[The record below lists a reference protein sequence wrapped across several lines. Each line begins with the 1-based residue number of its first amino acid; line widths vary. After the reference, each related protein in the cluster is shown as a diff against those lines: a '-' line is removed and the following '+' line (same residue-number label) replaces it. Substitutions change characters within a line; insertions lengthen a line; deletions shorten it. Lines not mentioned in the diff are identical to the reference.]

1 MIIKKLFIYILF
13 FLSIEFLVADQ
24 LINEVKQ
31 FSINKEYANKFSQLI
46 VQSKDGRMKPLDTL
60 NIDILNKISSKRT
73 FYNLNHN
80 QVVLGMIFNS
90 NIWKQVPM
98 YKINNSKIKKIL
110 NTNENRVSYNFLFS
124 NLGEYKLERYTNPI
138 LNLEAKEQNAFQK
151 ELLKI
156 NELIAI
162 SNFIYNEGFLKI
174 YPLKNIENNR
184 WFSPYTLKENFKNEA
199 KYEAQILYVSN
210 KKAVQSAFI
219 DNNWK
224 DALLIVDKISN
235 HQKKYAKELLPSPTL
250 IKAELFYNKI
260 LLFEKLYVL
269 YILIG
274 LVYLFISFLS
284 FFKNRD
290 FLMKSQK
297 ILNFVII
304 TLFVFHSINLCLR
317 WYISFHAPWSNA
329 YESMILVSWAIL
341 FAGLYFSKKTSF
353 AISSTTFCA
362 GILLFSAH
370 LSFIDPQITNLS
382 PNLQSFWLTFHVAV
396 VSISYGFLALCALL
410 GLIIMIFYTFINK
423 DNFKHF
429 NKKINELVK
438 INELSMIL
446 GLVLLIIGTIL
457 GSVWANESW
466 GRIWGWDPKESWSLI
481 SIFVYMVILHIR
493 LFKNKN
499 NFLFSTFSIL
509 SYGTILMTYFGVN
522 YFFDAMHVYASNTNA
537 DIPLPFYFILLGIC
551 ILILIAYKNM
561 SKVNKKEFS
570 NE

>member
-1 MIIKKLFIYILF
+1 MIIKRLFIYMIF
-13 FLSIEFLVADQ
+13 FLSIEFLLAGQ
-24 LINEVKQ
+24 LSNDIKQ
-31 FSINKEYANKFSQLI
+31 FSISKEYANKFSELI

-80 QVVLGMIFNS
+80 QVVLGMIFTS

-98 YKINNSKIKKIL
+98 YKINNSKIKKLL
-110 NTNENRVSYNFLFS
+110 NTKKSRVSYNSLFT
-124 NLGEYKLERYTNPI
+124 NLGEYKLERYTKPI
-138 LNLEAKEQNAFQK
+138 LNIEAKEQNAFQK
-151 ELLKI
+151 ELVRI

-174 YPLKNIENNR
+174 YPLKDIENNR
-184 WFSPYTLKENFKNEA
+184 WFSPYTLKENFRNEA

-210 KKAVQSAFI
+210 KKAVQSAFM

-224 DALLIVDKISN
+224 NALSMIDKISN
-235 HQKKYAKELLPSPTL
+235 HQKKYAKDLLPTENL
-250 IKAELFYNKI
+250 IKAELFYNKV
-260 LLFEKLYVL
+260 LLFEKLYIF
-269 YILIG
+269 YILLG
-274 LVYLFISFLS
+274 VVYLFISFMA
-284 FFKNRD
+284 FFKNSE
-290 FLMKSQK
+290 FLKKSQE
-297 ILNFVII
+297 ILNLII
-304 TLFVFHSINLCLR
+304 LILFILHTLNLCLR

-341 FAGLYFSKKTSF
+341 FAGLLFSKKTSF
-353 AISSTTFCA
+353 AISSTTFCS
-362 GILLFSAH
+362 GVLLFSAH

-382 PNLQSFWLTFHVAV
+382 PNLQSFWLTFHVAI

-410 GLIIMIFYTFINK
+410 GLIAMFFYAFINK
-423 DNFKHF
+423 NNFRLLD
-429 NKKINELVK
+429 KKINELVK

-446 GLVLLIIGTIL
+446 GLVFLIIGTIL
-457 GSVWANESW
+457 GSIWANESW

-481 SIFVYMVILHIR
+481 SIFIYMVILHIR
-493 LFKNKN
+493 LFRSNN

-537 DIPLPFYFILLGIC
+537 DIPLPFYFILLGII
-551 ILILIAYKNM
+551 ILIWISYK
-561 SKVNKKEFS
+561 KFLKANKKEIS
-570 NE
+570 ND